1 MVAAALQVEVPQPR
15 APRGRTGAL
24 IVLVFSLA
32 RRQFPPYLGI
42 RPGLWY
48 CKCSSETVLLL
59 PSVFNGSL
67 QLTGEPHHCRNGP
80 LVGVGGHAS
89 VSWQAGQSTRKF
101 WVYCFCAR
109 LGTIEPVCF
118 LPRRSLQFSHS
129 PLVSLTLFKPA
140 NETCLPSLIPGL
152 LNCWAC
158 TTLMSLG
165 ESWSHWFPSSSARCE
180 QAN

>member
-80 LVGVGGHAS
+80 LVGVGGLARVSWRLARAPGSFESTAS
-89 VSWQAGQSTRKF
+89 VLDWEQ
-101 WVYCFCAR
+101 
-109 LGTIEPVCF
+109 L
-118 LPRRSLQFSHS
+118 SLYVFFQGG
-129 PLVSLTLFKPA
+129 VSNFHTAL
-140 NETCLPSLIPGL
+140 
-152 LNCWAC
+152 
-158 TTLMSLG
+158 
-165 ESWSHWFPSSSARCE
+165 
-180 QAN
+180 